1 MLGNLPA
8 ETTSFVGR
16 SVELATLDGLL
27 RNHRLVTVTGPGGVG
42 KSRLALRGAR
52 GRDAFCPDGVW
63 WVELSPLC
71 DPELLAATVADHLGV
86 TDQTTRTAAEALC
99 GWLGDKRLLLVLD
112 TCEHLVSAC
121 GHLIGEL
128 LQTSPGLTVLAT
140 SRQSL
145 GRPEERVFSLGP
157 LPPEGAALTLFK
169 QRAVDAVPHLTLK
182 SFETP
187 ARADAAAAVCRRLDG
202 IPLALELAGARLRL
216 WSVEQL
222 AERLDS
228 RFEVLADT
236 RAARLPRHQTM
247 RTTIGWSHELCAP
260 LERLLW
266 ARLSVF
272 AGAFDLEAAQE
283 VAAGGPLAPEAVG
296 PALTGLVA
304 KSVVRARTHRGRAG
318 YRMLDTIREYGRQW
332 LGELGEEA
340 AVARRH
346 AERCRRLARA
356 AEAEWMGPDQVDWY
370 ERLAAGHADLR
381 TALDHLLATDPE
393 AALDMASSLWFFWF
407 CCGHLREG
415 RGFLERALAL
425 DPAPGPRRDRA
436 EWALGMTAFL
446 QGDMETALGHGRR
459 CAASAAD
466 PESRLRAAYLLG
478 GAILMPGDAEGALDV
493 CTPAIDAAD
502 DDLSPGLALC
512 ALARIYALTNLGR
525 YREAA
530 AEATWL
536 RDQCASRGER
546 WMRAYADY
554 MLAVTA
560 LALGRATEAAEH
572 VRAMLTGK
580 QLLHDSFGIAIGLDL
595 LACALAARGD
605 GEEGALVLGIGQ
617 EYWRTVGKAQMG
629 APRLTAVR
637 EECERRARAA
647 VGDQAYDSAFRRGAR
662 AGLDQGLSYA
672 LKGDFAQGS

>member
-8 ETTSFVGR
+8 ESTSFVGR
-16 SVELATLDGLL
+16 TVELATIDGLL
-27 RNHRLVTVTGPGGVG
+27 RGHRLVTITGPGGVG
-42 KSRLALRGAR
+42 KSRLALRAVR
-52 GRDAFCPDGVW
+52 ERAALSPDGVW
-63 WVELSPLC
+63 WVELSPLY

-86 TDQTTRTAAEALC
+86 TDQSTRTAAEALC
-99 GWLGDKRLLLVLD
+99 TWVADKRLLLVLD
-112 TCEHLVSAC
+112 TCEHMVSAC

-145 GRPEERVFSLGP
+145 GRPEEHVFSLGP

-169 QRAVDAVPHLTLK
+169 QRAADAVPHLSPR
-182 SFETP
+182 SFDTP
-187 ARADAAAAVCRRLDG
+187 ARAEAAAAVCRRLDG
-202 IPLALELAGARLRL
+202 IPLAIELAGARMRL
-216 WSVEQL
+216 WTVEQL

-236 RAARLPRHQTM
+236 RSTRLPRHQTM

-260 LERLLW
+260 IERLLW

-272 AGAFDLEAAQE
+272 TGTFDLASARE
-283 VAAGGPLAPEAVG
+283 VATGGPLRADGVAT
-296 PALTGLVA
+296 ALAGLAA
-304 KSVVRARTHRGRAG
+304 KSVVRATEHRGRSG

-332 LGELGEEA
+332 LAELGEEA
-340 AVARRH
+340 AVADRH
-346 AERCRRLARA
+346 ADHCRRLVHE
-356 AEAEWMGPDQVDWY
+356 AEAQWLGPDQVGWY
-370 ERLAAGHADLR
+370 ERLSAEHADLR
-381 TALDHLLATDPE
+381 TALDHLLATDLD
-393 AALDMASSLWFFWF
+393 AALDLASSLWFFWF

-415 RGFLERALAL
+415 RGFLERALDL
-425 DPAPGPRRDRA
+425 DPEPGPRRHRA

-446 QGDMETALGHGRR
+446 QGDMETALRLARR
-459 CAASAAD
+459 CATTASD

-493 CTPAIDAAD
+493 CTPALDSAEAEF
-502 DDLSPGLALC
+502 SPGLVLC
-512 ALARIYALTNLGR
+512 ALARIYALNNLGR
-525 YREAA
+525 YPEAA

-536 RDQCASRGER
+536 RDLCAAHGER

-560 LALGRATEAAEH
+560 LALGRATEAVEH
-572 VRAMLTGK
+572 TRAMLAGK
-580 QLLHDSFGIAIGLDL
+580 RLLHDSFGIAIGLDL
-595 LACALAARGD
+595 LACALAARGE
-605 GEEGALVLGIGQ
+605 GEQGALVLGIGQ

-647 VGDQAYDSAFRRGAR
+647 VGDSAYDSAYRRGIR
-662 AGLDQGLSYA
+662 AGVDHGLNYA

>member
-27 RNHRLVTVTGPGGVG
+27 RDRRLVTVTGPGGVG
-42 KSRLALRGAR
+42 KSRLALRAAR
-52 GRDAFCPDGVW
+52 ERRAFCPDGVW
-63 WVELSPLC
+63 WVELSPLY

-86 TDQTTRTAAEALC
+86 TDQSSRTAAEALC
-99 GWLGDKRLLLVLD
+99 GRLGDKRLLLVLD

-145 GRPEERVFSLGP
+145 GRPEERVFSLAP
-157 LPPEGAALTLFK
+157 LPPEGAALTLFQ
-169 QRAVDAVPHLTLK
+169 QRAVEAVPHLSLK

-187 ARADAAAAVCRRLDG
+187 ARAEAAAAVCRRLDG
-202 IPLALELAGARLRL
+202 IPLAIELAGARLRS

-236 RAARLPRHQTM
+236 RSTRLPRHQTM

-272 AGAFDLEAAQE
+272 AGGFDLEAAQE
-283 VAAGGPLAPEAVG
+283 VAAGGPLAPETVG
-296 PALTGLVA
+296 PALAGLAA
-304 KSVVRARTHRGRAG
+304 KSVVRAGTHRGRAG

-340 AVARRH
+340 AVAGRH
-346 AERCRRLARA
+346 AERWRRLARA
-356 AEAEWMGPDQVDWY
+356 AEADWMGPDQVEWY

-381 TALDHLLATDPE
+381 TALDHLLATDPA
-393 AALDMASSLWFFWF
+393 AALDLASSLWFYWI

-425 DPAPGPRRDRA
+425 APGPGPRRDRA
-436 EWALGMTAFL
+436 QWALGMTVLL
-446 QGDMETALGHGRR
+446 QGDVETALSQARA
-459 CAASAAD
+459 CAARTAG
-466 PESRLRAAYLLG
+466 PESRLRASYLLG
-478 GAILMPGDAEGALDV
+478 AAILTPGDAEGALDV
-493 CTPAIDAAD
+493 LTPAIDAAD

-512 ALARIYALTNLGR
+512 VLVRVYALSNLGR

-560 LALGRATEAAEH
+560 QALGRATEAAEH
-572 VRAMLTGK
+572 ARAMLAGK
-580 QLLHDSFGIAIGLDL
+580 RLLHDSFGIALGLDL

-605 GEEGALVLGIGQ
+605 GEEGAQVLGIGQ

-629 APRLTAVR
+629 APRLAAVR

-647 VGDQAYDSAFRRGAR
+647 LGDQAYDSAFRRGAR
-662 AGLDQGLSYA
+662 AGLDQGLSLA
-672 LKGDFAQGS
+672 LKGDFA

>member
-16 SVELATLDGLL
+16 SAELATLDKLL
-27 RNHRLVTVTGPGGVG
+27 LDHRLVTVTGPGGVG
-42 KSRLALRGAR
+42 KSRLALRAAR
-52 GRDAFCPDGVW
+52 RRLAFCPDGVW

-71 DPELLAATVADHLGV
+71 DAELLDATVADHLGV
-86 TDQTTRTAAEALC
+86 TDQTTRSAAEALC
-99 GWLGDKRLLLVLD
+99 GRLADKRLLLVLD

-140 SRQSL
+140 SRQPL
-145 GRPEERVFSLGP
+145 GRPEERVFPLGP
-157 LPPEGAALTLFK
+157 LPPAGAALTLFK
-169 QRAVDAVPHLTLK
+169 QRAVDAVPHLSLK

-187 ARADAAAAVCRRLDG
+187 ARAEAAAAVCRRLDG
-202 IPLALELAGARLRL
+202 IPLAIELAGARLRL

-222 AERLDS
+222 AERLDT
-228 RFEVLADT
+228 RFEVLTDT
-236 RAARLPRHQTM
+236 RSDRLPRHQTM

-272 AGAFDLEAAQE
+272 AGGFDLAAAQD
-283 VAAGGPLAPEAVG
+283 VAAGGPLAPEAVTA
-296 PALTGLVA
+296 ALAGLTA
-304 KSVVRARTHRGRAG
+304 KSVVRTGPHHGRPG

-332 LGELGEEA
+332 LGELGEET

-346 AERCRRLARA
+346 AERCRRLVRT
-356 AEAEWMGPDQVDWY
+356 AEAEWLGPDQVEWY
-370 ERLAAGHADLR
+370 ERLDAEQADLR
-381 TALDHLLATDPE
+381 AALEYLLAHDPD

-407 CCGHLREG
+407 CCGHLHEG
-415 RGFLERALAL
+415 RGYLERALAL
-425 DPAPGPRRDRA
+425 GPGPGRRRDRA
-436 EWALGMTAFL
+436 EWVLGTITLL
-446 QGDMETALGHGRR
+446 QGDLESALRHGRR
-459 CAASAAD
+459 SVARATD
-466 PESRLRAAYLLG
+466 PECRLRAAHLL
-478 GAILMPGDAEGALDV
+478 AAAVLMPGDAAGALDI
-493 CTPAIDAAD
+493 CTPAIDAAGTD
-502 DDLSPGLALC
+502 FSPGLALC
-512 ALARIYALTNLGR
+512 ALVRVYALVNLGR
-525 YREAA
+525 HQEAA
-530 AEATWL
+530 AESSRL
-536 RDQCASRGER
+536 RDRCASRGER

-572 VRAMLTGK
+572 ARAMLTGK
-580 QLLHDSFGIAIGLDL
+580 RLLHDSFGIALGLDV

-605 GEEGALVLGIGQ
+605 GERGALVLGTGQ

-647 VGDQAYDSAFRRGAR
+647 LGDQAYDSAFHRGAR
-662 AGLDQGLSYA
+662 AGLDQGLSDA
-672 LKGDFAQGS
+672 LKGDVAQGG

>member
-27 RNHRLVTVTGPGGVG
+27 RGHRLATVTGPGGVG
-42 KSRLALRGAR
+42 KSRLALRAAR
-52 GRDAFCPDGVW
+52 ERRAFCPDGVW
-63 WVELSPLC
+63 WVELSPLR
-71 DPELLAATVADHLGV
+71 DAELLAATVADHLGV

-99 GWLGDKRLLLVLD
+99 GWLSDKRLLLVLD
-112 TCEHLVSAC
+112 TCEHMVSAC

-145 GRPEERVFSLGP
+145 GRPEERVFSLAP

-169 QRAVDAVPHLTLK
+169 QRAVEAVPHLSLK
-182 SFETP
+182 SFEDP
-187 ARADAAAAVCRRLDG
+187 ARAAAAAAVCRRLDG
-202 IPLALELAGARLRL
+202 IPLAIELAGARLRL
-216 WSVEQL
+216 WGVEQL

-228 RFEVLADT
+228 RFEVLSDT
-236 RAARLPRHQTM
+236 RTARLPRHQTM

-272 AGAFDLEAAQE
+272 AGSFGLEAAQD

-296 PALTGLVA
+296 PALAGLVA
-304 KSVVRARTHRGRAG
+304 KSVVRARTHCGRAG

-332 LGELGEEA
+332 LCELGEEA

-356 AEAEWMGPDQVDWY
+356 AEADWMGPGQVEWY

-381 TALDHLLATDPE
+381 TALDHLLATDPG
-393 AALDMASSLWFFWF
+393 AALGMASSLWFFWF

-425 DPAPGPRRDRA
+425 DPEPGPRRDRA
-436 EWALGMTAFL
+436 EWALGMTALL
-446 QGDMETALGHGRR
+446 QGDMETALRQGRR
-459 CAASAAD
+459 CVSAVD

-478 GAILMPGDAEGALDV
+478 AAILMPGDAEGALDV

-502 DDLSPGLALC
+502 DDFSPGLALC
-512 ALARIYALTNLGR
+512 VLARVYALNNLGR

-572 VRAMLTGK
+572 ARAMLAGK
-580 QLLHDSFGIAIGLDL
+580 RLLHDSFGIALGLDL

-647 VGDQAYDSAFRRGAR
+647 LGDQAYDTAFRRGAR
-662 AGLDQGLSYA
+662 AGLDQGLSHA